1 MKVQAW
7 ICSGTIYNGLS
18 IGSLQNANV
27 GLMNTQNFQAL
38 LEENRALVNKRIDE
52 ILSTGFDKSEAYE
65 LVKYTFRSGGKRLR
79 PILVLLSCE
88 SVGGKSVQALD
99 AAVAMEFVHA
109 ASLIFDDLI
118 DKHRLRR
125 NLPTTQ
131 RAFADDKA
139 ISAGLFLASKGV
151 QTLAEYKDPR
161 ITKMV
166 GWGLV
171 DLSKGEILDVI
182 TELAVDVEHYLTI
195 ADLKTGS
202 LFSAAAGIGGV
213 LGGATSEEVDCLYNY
228 GRAVGIAF
236 QIKDDILDTSGD
248 PERQD
253 KVNLVL
259 MHYLD
264 EVAKR
269 QRVSS
274 ILNDKEKSMAVLR
287 ETAIEFALKKSREH
301 VEKAKQELKNL
312 RDPGKRILLEDFADY
327 SLERKF

>member
-1 MKVQAW
+1 MS
-7 ICSGTIYNGLS
+7 SGTIYNGS
-18 IGSLQNANV
+18 RTGSLQNAIV
-27 GLMNTQNFQAL
+27 GLMNTPNFQAL
-38 LEENRALVNKRIDE
+38 LEEKRALVNKRIDE
-52 ILSTGFDKSEAYE
+52 LLSTGFEQSEANE
-65 LVKYTFRSGGKRLR
+65 LVKYTFKTGGKRLR

-88 SVGGKSVQALD
+88 SVGGKSAQALD

-125 NLPTTQ
+125 SLPTTQ
-131 RAFADDKA
+131 HVFADDKA

-151 QTLAEYKDPR
+151 QTLAEYKDSR

-182 TELAVDVEHYLTI
+182 TELAIDVEHYLTI

-248 PERQD
+248 QERQD
-253 KVNLVL
+253 RMNLVL

-274 ILNDKEKSMAVLR
+274 ILDDKEKSMAVLR

-301 VEKAKQELKNL
+301 VEKAKQELKGL
-312 RDPGKRILLEDFADY
+312 RDPGKRKLLDDFADY

>member
-1 MKVQAW
+1 VIRKKTRLWDAMNDFE
-7 ICSGTIYNGLS
+7 TL
-18 IGSLQNANV
+18 LQ
-27 GLMNTQNFQAL
+27 
-38 LEENRALVNKRIDE
+38 EKRALVNKRIDE
-52 ILSTGFDKSEAYE
+52 LLSTGFEQSEAYD
-65 LVKYTFRSGGKRLR
+65 LVKYTFRTGGKRLR
-79 PILVLLSCE
+79 PVLLLLASE
-88 SVGGKSVQALD
+88 SVGGRSEHMLD
-99 AAVAMEFVHA
+99 AAVAMEFLHA

-131 RAFADDKA
+131 HAFADDKA
-139 ISAGLFLASKGV
+139 ISAGLFLASRGV
-151 QTLAEYKDPR
+151 QILSEYKDSR

-182 TELAVDVEHYLTI
+182 TELAVDVDQYLTI

-213 LGGATSEEVDCLYNY
+213 LGGGTPAEVDCLYNY

-236 QIKDDILDTSGD
+236 QIKDDVLDTSDD

-253 KVNLVL
+253 TVNLVL

-269 QRVSS
+269 ERVST
-274 ILNDKEKSMAVLR
+274 ILEKKENSTEIGGLRDK
-287 ETAIEFALKKSREH
+287 AIEFALKKSREH
-301 VEKAKQELKNL
+301 VEKAKRELKGL
-312 RDPGKRILLEDFADY
+312 RDPSKARLLEDFADY
-327 SLERKF
+327 SLERRF

>member
-1 MKVQAW
+1 
-7 ICSGTIYNGLS
+7 
-18 IGSLQNANV
+18 
-27 GLMNTQNFQAL
+27 MNHFEAL
-38 LEENRALVNKRIDE
+38 LDEKRALINKRIDE
-52 ILSTGFDKSEAYE
+52 LLSTGFEQSEAYE
-65 LVKYTFRSGGKRLR
+65 LVKYTFRTGGKRLR
-79 PILVLLSCE
+79 AVLVLLACG
-88 SVGGKSVQALD
+88 SVGGDSAHALD

-131 RAFADDKA
+131 HAFADDKA

-151 QTLAEYKDPR
+151 QILSEYKDSR

-182 TELAVDVEHYLTI
+182 TELAIDVDHYLTI

-202 LFSAAAGIGGV
+202 LFSAAAGIGGA
-213 LGGATSEEVDCLYNY
+213 LGGATPEEVDCLYNY

-236 QIKDDILDTSGD
+236 QIKDDVLDSPGS
-248 PERQD
+248 PEGQD
-253 KVNLVL
+253 KINLVL

-264 EVAKR
+264 EATKR
-269 QRVSS
+269 ERVSAILEKKENS
-274 ILNDKEKSMAVLR
+274 IEITALR
-287 ETAIEFALKKSREH
+287 EKAIEFALKKSREH
-301 VEKAKQELKNL
+301 VEKAKQQLKGL
-312 RDPGKRILLEDFADY
+312 RDPSKSKLLEDFADY
-327 SLERKF
+327 SLEHKS

>member
-1 MKVQAW
+1 MS
-7 ICSGTIYNGLS
+7 SGTIYNGS
-18 IGSLQNANV
+18 RTGSLQNAIV
-27 GLMNTQNFQAL
+27 GLMNTPNFQAL
-38 LEENRALVNKRIDE
+38 LEEKRALVNKRIDE
-52 ILSTGFDKSEAYE
+52 LLSTGFEQSEANE
-65 LVKYTFRSGGKRLR
+65 LVKYTFKTGGKRLR

-88 SVGGKSVQALD
+88 SVGGKSAQALD

-125 NLPTTQ
+125 SLPTTQ
-131 RAFADDKA
+131 HVFADDKA

-151 QTLAEYKDPR
+151 QTLAEYKDSR

-171 DLSKGEILDVI
+171 DLSKGAILDVI
-182 TELAVDVEHYLTI
+182 TELAIDVEHYLTI

-213 LGGATSEEVDCLYNY
+213 LGGATSKEVDCLYNY

-236 QIKDDILDTSGD
+236 QIKDDILDTSRD
-248 PERQD
+248 QERQD
-253 KVNLVL
+253 RMNLVL

-274 ILNDKEKSMAVLR
+274 ILDDKEKSMAVLR

-301 VEKAKQELKNL
+301 VEKAKQELKGL
-312 RDPGKRILLEDFADY
+312 RDPGKRKLLDDFADY